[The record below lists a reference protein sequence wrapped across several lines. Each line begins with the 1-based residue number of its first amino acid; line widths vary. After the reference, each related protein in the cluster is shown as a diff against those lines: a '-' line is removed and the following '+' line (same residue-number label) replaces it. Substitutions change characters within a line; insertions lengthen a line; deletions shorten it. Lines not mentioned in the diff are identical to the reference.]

1 MNPGAPCTNYYSAM
15 PCFVVVIALFL
26 PRLAIA
32 LLWLFTNY
40 LHAAYATI
48 LWPVLG
54 FFFAPYTTLAVA
66 VAYHSG
72 GVSGVYLILV
82 IIAVLAD
89 LGALEGGR
97 RGASRAP
104 RR

>member
-1 MNPGAPCTNYYSAM
+1 
-15 PCFVVVIALFL
+15 VVVIALFL

-32 LLWLFTNY
+32 ALYLFTNY
-40 LHAAYATI
+40 LGVYSTV

-72 GVSGVYLILV
+72 GVSGVYLVLV

>member
-1 MNPGAPCTNYYSAM
+1 M
-15 PCFVVVIALFL
+15 PCLVVAIALFL

-32 LLWLFTNY
+32 ILAIFTSY
-40 LHAAYATI
+40 LSVYQTMV
-48 LWPVLG
+48 WPVLG

-72 GVSGVYLILV
+72 GISGVYLVLV

-97 RGASRAP
+97 RGASKAP

>member
-1 MNPGAPCTNYYSAM
+1 MVA
-15 PCFVVVIALFL
+15 IALFL

-32 LLWLFTNY
+32 LLALFTGY
-40 LHAAYATI
+40 LGVYSSMV
-48 LWPVLG
+48 WPVLG

-66 VAYHSG
+66 AAYHSG
-72 GVSGVYLILV
+72 GISGMYLVLV
-82 IIAVLAD
+82 ILAVLAD